1 MNNVFNAIK
10 CLRTFSQDF
19 EKIMLAGGS
28 ESDMV
33 EVEVTAEMTR
43 EEVAGRILRL

>member
-1 MNNVFNAIK
+1 M
-10 CLRTFSQDF
+10 FSQDF

-28 ESDMV
+28 ENDMV

-43 EEVAGRILRL
+43 EEVAERILQL